1 MVLSEL
7 GDTIDIHVGG
17 EDLKMIHHQNEIAQS
32 ECATGKKFVNYWVHG
47 AFLTVDGGRMSKS
60 LGNFYTL
67 SDVKQRGFNPL
78 DLRYFFMTAH
88 YRSPLNFTWEA
99 MQNAQNS
106 LKKIFDIVSNYE
118 YDPRAEVSEKYVKK
132 FLEKLNEDLNIP
144 EALAVFWELVKSN
157 ISETSKLNTILKM
170 DEFLGLK
177 LQEHI
182 GVEIPKNVEDLA
194 RMRSE
199 YRKNGIWDKADVL
212 RKQIESLGY
221 TIEDLPNE
229 NFKIKKK
236 F

>member
-1 MVLSEL
+1 
-7 GDTIDIHVGG
+7 
-17 EDLKMIHHQNEIAQS
+17 
-32 ECATGKKFVNYWVHG
+32 
-47 AFLTVDGGRMSKS
+47 MSKS

-67 SDVKQRGFNPL
+67 SDVKQRGFSPL

-157 ISETSKLNTILKM
+157 MSETSKLNTILKM